1 MIRIKIKRLFLITL
15 LTLIPACVVSQTSGE
30 IHQFYNP
37 QFQDKLIQGI
47 GKVGLWGPIRQKI
60 LGVAVLDLAPMVPR
74 LAMLNGDDLF
84 YAASIPKLAILWGL
98 FKRVELGEIPLSKE
112 LLNEARKMMSISSN
126 ESATF
131 LYKLVGPRFILDMLL
146 SPPFKFYDPENGGGI
161 WIGKEYGKGSAIMRD
176 PIGNHAHAATAV
188 QIVRFYYL
196 FDRGDL
202 VPLPLKPFMESTLN
216 KPELI
221 HKFVKGLQSVAPHAD
236 VLRKSGSWGNMHADS
251 ALISHDGKKY
261 ILVAWM
267 NHVQG
272 YLWLEDIV
280 KMVDGIVDRVIL
292 PPVGPNPID
301 QKVQKQLPA
310 K

>member
-1 MIRIKIKRLFLITL
+1 MTPFMIPMKIKRLSVIAGLILFPIT
-15 LTLIPACVVSQTSGE
+15 IFGQTTGE
-30 IHQFYNP
+30 IHQFHN
-37 QFQDKLIQGI
+37 QEFQQKLIQGI
-47 GKVGLWGPIRQKI
+47 GKVGLWGPVRQKI
-60 LGVAVLDLAPMVPR
+60 LGVAVLDLTPIVPK

-98 FKRVELGEIPLSKE
+98 FKRIELGEIPLTKE
-112 LLNEARKMMSISSN
+112 LLDEARKMMSISSN

-131 LYKLVGPRFILDMLL
+131 LYKLVGPRFILDLLL
-146 SPPFKFYDPENGGGI
+146 SPPFKFYDPKNGGGI

-176 PIGNHAHAATAV
+176 PVGNYAHAATAV

-202 VPLPLKPFMESTLN
+202 VPLPLKPYMEQALN

-221 HKFVKGLQSVAPHAD
+221 HKFVKGLQSIAPHAD
-236 VLRKSGSWGNMHADS
+236 LLRKSGSWGNMHADS

-261 ILVAWM
+261 IIVAWM
-267 NHVQG
+267 NHIQG

-280 KMVDGIVDRVIL
+280 KMVDGIVERAIL
-292 PPVGPNPID
+292 PPVGPNPFD
-301 QKVQKQLPA
+301 RKTQK
-310 K
+310 